1 MQVTLLKSKIHKA
14 TITETCLDYAG
25 SLTLDPDLMEAADML
40 AHERVQVLNMQTG
53 GRFETYIIEG
63 ERGSGTLC
71 LNGPA
76 ARLGEPGDVIIAL
89 TYATM
94 GLDEATSYQPKVV
107 HVDANNKVVGI
118 DGEVG

>member
-53 GRFETYIIEG
+53 GRFETYIIKG
-63 ERGSGTLC
+63 ERGSGTIC

-94 GLDEATSYQPKVV
+94 GLDEAKSYQPKVV